1 MAYYPRVFY
10 ENGDD
15 SGGSGAS
22 QAAAEIA
29 ASVKQ
34 QKNLTEAFEATKKAE
49 AEAQAARDVGNEQLA
64 RDIEEQN
71 RLKRVQLGITQEQ
84 LALMDERVGAQE
96 RLTEAERLAAEDVE
110 RESLRQ
116 LELLQQREEA
126 QEGLLGIASKV
137 IAAAKEQ
144 TKELDKQRVALGKN
158 SGLFGQF
165 NQQLTNSVAAAA
177 RFGKGTA
184 EVGATIGSLANGMM
198 NFTQMSQA
206 NQKTLIDGSLAL
218 QQFGVN
224 AEQSAAANDFL
235 MNSLGKSAEEAVGYQ
250 KGLIELGAEIGMSGA
265 MLVEKFGSMS
275 GDLAKFGDNAEE
287 VFENLAKTAK
297 ATGVEMSELLSV
309 ASQFD
314 TFEGAA
320 SAVGKLNAQMGTNI
334 DAMALMQEE
343 DPTKQID
350 MLRDA
355 FLATGKD
362 LSSMSKFEKMAA
374 AEAMGMKL
382 PELQKLL
389 APKKEA
395 TETDKNFDKL
405 IEMTTT
411 FGQKLSAVGKQFAVF
426 FTPVIS
432 IFVDVLEFVGEG
444 ISMFSEFTKK
454 IAENKAVVYTLAT
467 VMGALLLPILAAM
480 AVKTTAATLA
490 MVAGIPA
497 KVKRLALGYKQLVLG
512 IKTNAILIKTNAI
525 LIKTNAIQIKNNIA
539 DAARVVW
546 TKLKTAATWLY
557 SAAMNSNL
565 GALIRTTAATIAS
578 GVATAGRTVATGLA
592 TAATS
597 LYSAAMN
604 FSLGALI
611 TTTAATI
618 ASGVATAGLQIATG
632 LATGATWL
640 FNAALA
646 ANPIGLI
653 IIGVLALVAGFYM
666 LSDSLGGLG
675 GLWDTVV
682 SGMAFAWEN
691 LADIVFFLPL
701 TLYKAFKFA
710 FNGIVKLF
718 NSTLGQL
725 SFTIPDWVPL
735 VGGQKWGIPKIPLLA
750 EGTANFEG
758 GQAIVG
764 EEGPE
769 MVNLPRGAEVI
780 PNDKLQQAQGATTAA
795 NKAADSKPPIIKLIL
810 NERELGQ
817 AVMDIID
824 KKLSVTTGIN

>member
-10 ENGDD
+10 ENGDGGGGAAGGGD
-15 SGGSGAS
+15 SNSDR
-22 QAAAEIA
+22 AAASIA
-29 ASVKQ
+29 ESIEQ
-34 QKNLTEAFEATKKAE
+34 QKNLTEAYSETQKLEARL
-49 AEAQAARDVGNEQLA
+49 QVAREEGNEKLA
-64 RDIEEQN
+64 SDLENEI
-71 RLKRVQLGITQEQ
+71 RLKRESLGVTQEQ
-84 LALMDERVGAQE
+84 LALMDERIRAREQ
-96 RLTEAERLAAEDVE
+96 LTEAERLAAEEVE
-110 RESLRQ
+110 REAQRE
-116 LELLQQREEA
+116 LELLQQKEEA
-126 QEGLLGIASKV
+126 QAGLLGIASKV

-144 TKELDKQRVALGKN
+144 TKELDKQRVALGKT

-206 NQKTLIDGSLAL
+206 NQKTLIDSSLAL
-218 QQFGVN
+218 QQFGVL

-275 GDLAKFGDNAEE
+275 GDLAKFGDNAGK

-343 DPTKQID
+343 DPAKQID

-395 TETDKNFDKL
+395 TETDKNFDEL

-432 IFVDVLEFVGEG
+432 IFVDVLEFIGKG

-454 IAENKAVVYTLAT
+454 IAENKAIVYTLAT
-467 VMGALLLPILAAM
+467 VMGSLLLPILAAM

-490 MVAGIPA
+490 MVTGTIA
-497 KVKRLALGYKQLVLG
+497 KVKGMVVEYAKMAAEM
-512 IKTNAILIKTNAI
+512 KS
-525 LIKTNAIQIKNNIA
+525 NI
-539 DAARVVW
+539 V
-546 TKLKTAATWLY
+546 TAY
-557 SAAMNSNL
+557 
-565 GALIRTTAATIAS
+565 GTAVTIAK
-578 GVATAGRTVATGLA
+578 TVATGAYSIAVGIA
-592 TAATS
+592 TAATT
-597 LYSAAMN
+597 A
-604 FSLGALI
+604 FGAVLAFI
-611 TTTAATI
+611 T
-618 ASGVATAGLQIATG
+618 S
-632 LATGATWL
+632 
-640 FNAALA
+640 
-646 ANPIGLI
+646 PIGLVVLGIAGI
-653 IIGVLALVAGFYM
+653 IAVLYTFRESIGEIGTFFGNMWDGIAEKFNYLIDAIVSGANRASGAVAGLM
-666 LSDSLGGLG
+666 GSNEEEVPALA
-675 GLWDTVV
+675 
-682 SGMAFAWEN
+682 SGT
-691 LADIVFFLPL
+691 P
-701 TLYKAFKFA
+701 
-710 FNGIVKLF
+710 
-718 NSTLGQL
+718 
-725 SFTIPDWVPL
+725 SF
-735 VGGQKWGIPKIPLLA
+735 Q
-750 EGTANFEG
+750 G
-758 GQAIVG
+758 GQAMVG
-764 EEGPE
+764 ERGPE
-769 MVNLPRGAEVI
+769 LVNLPRGAEVI
-780 PNDKLQQAQGATTAA
+780 PNNKLQQAQKATTAA
-795 NKAADSKPPIIKLIL
+795 NTAANDKPPVIKLIL

-824 KKLSVTTGIN
+824 KKLSVITGIN